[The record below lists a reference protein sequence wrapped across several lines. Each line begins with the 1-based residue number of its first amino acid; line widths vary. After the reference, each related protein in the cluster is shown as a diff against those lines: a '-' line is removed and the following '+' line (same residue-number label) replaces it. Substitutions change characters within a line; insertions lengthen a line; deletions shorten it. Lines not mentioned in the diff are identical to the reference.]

1 MDSGLTLCTASTF
14 GQLWRLESLQY
25 EKKQM
30 WQREMDCLLCIG
42 DHIIEL
48 IPSSQTFP
56 DGSKLEIMT
65 RRQRS
70 DIFINLPALR
80 KLDNMLL
87 EILDSFLNTE
97 FWYVDQGIVAP
108 DADGLGS
115 VRKPL
120 QRHQE
125 KWWLPVPHVPTGG
138 LQQDTRKQLTHKRE
152 CANQILKAAMAINSV
167 ALAEMEVPESY
178 FESLPKCLL
187 DCLNISSELVALE
200 VANCVETSIYIWRKR
215 VHSRP
220 NLLDPNRSASK
231 AIWDMFKD
239 LITDGCKRDLLAD
252 RAESLLHCLK
262 HRFPGLT
269 QTTLDI
275 TKIQHNQDVG
285 KSILESYSRVLE
297 GLDFVFRSSLT
308 SIST

>member
-42 DHIIEL
+42 DHIIDL
-48 IPSSQTFP
+48 IPSLQTFP

-65 RRQRS
+65 RRPRS

-80 KLDNMLL
+80 KLDNILL
-87 EILDSFLNTE
+87 EILDSFINTE
-97 FWYVDQGIVAP
+97 FWYVDQGIVVP

-125 KWWLPVPHVPTGG
+125 KWWLPEPHVPTGG

-178 FESLPKCLL
+178 FENGKDCLGDVIYHYITSEQFSAECLL

-231 AIWDMFKD
+231 AMWDMFKD

-275 TKIQHNQDVG
+275 TKIQHNQV
-285 KSILESYSRVLE
+285 ES
-297 GLDFVFRSSLT
+297 
-308 SIST
+308 